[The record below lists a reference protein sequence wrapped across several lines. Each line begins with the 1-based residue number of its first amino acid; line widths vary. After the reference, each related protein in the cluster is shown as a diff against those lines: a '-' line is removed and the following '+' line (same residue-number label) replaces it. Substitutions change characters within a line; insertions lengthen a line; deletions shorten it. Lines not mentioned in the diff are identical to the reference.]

1 MSGLRTDSNES
12 RRSPVQLSF
21 RTMMSTLASNTAA
34 PSSLSSSS
42 SSSSSS
48 RGRPKGAPKCGAR
61 VLDTVFFSSESASP
75 EWYFTTKSGGV
86 TRKKDDKY
94 SPSGL
99 LSRLSDFALANP
111 NNVAQH
117 VGVVYTR
124 LGERI
129 FLTADEI
136 STALANGRYRN
147 ASDAGTF
154 LQVYLQPHGGQD
166 TLYVMDVA
174 MGAETAASSSGHAA
188 AGPVTYTTT
197 RKTFTAPTCIPAMDA
212 AVPDA
217 VAQQMQEQVAAVM
230 EFCAAHRA
238 LRVDA
243 MTVEFIVDD
252 NEHVWLSHI
261 SQCTATPTAAP
272 ADTEAEQLPRKAVA
286 AAASAAVAGGGDAAP
301 AVPAALPSSSS
312 SSSSRPSLRMSSN
325 RPSAPAAGGGPAA
338 PLTVV
343 TGPKENAADTLLTL
357 EGAVYRS
364 SMAADELPGLR
375 AWVMA
380 KSGLHAA
387 SKHSHIAAA
396 GVGGSVWTVDLNRYH
411 QHPAAAAASPTAAHV
426 KQDVK
431 QRRAKERQVL
441 PLALVELMGHA
452 EQLLLGL
459 VPVASDDDFEQVR
472 NQSTVP

>member
-1 MSGLRTDSNES
+1 
-12 RRSPVQLSF
+12 
-21 RTMMSTLASNTAA
+21 
-34 PSSLSSSS
+34 LSSVSYNHTTTTTTTS
-42 SSSSSS
+42 TTSSSS

-174 MGAETAASSSGHAA
+174 RGAETAASSSGHAA

-197 RKTFTAPTCIPAMDA
+197 RKTFTAPTCIPAIDA

-272 ADTEAEQLPRKAVA
+272 ADTEAEQLPRKAAA
-286 AAASAAVAGGGDAAP
+286 AAASAAAAGGGDAAP

-312 SSSSRPSLRMSSN
+312 SSSLPSLRMGSN

-380 KSGLHAA
+380 KTGLHAA

-396 GVGGSVWTVDLNRYH
+396 GGGSGGGGVGGSVWTVDLNRYH

-472 NQSTVP
+472 NQRTIP